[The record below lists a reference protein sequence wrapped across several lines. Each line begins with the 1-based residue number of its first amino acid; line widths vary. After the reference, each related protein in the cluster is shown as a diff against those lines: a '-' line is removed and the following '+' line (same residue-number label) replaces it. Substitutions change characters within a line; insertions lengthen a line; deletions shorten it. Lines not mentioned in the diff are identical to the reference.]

1 MYDYDQPVPY
11 ILPADETPIPYVVVG
26 PVLNNRPR
34 DTCSPV

>member
-26 PVLNNRPR
+26 PVPDNQPR
-34 DTCSPV
+34 DTCSPA